1 MKQIVFGLLVLV
13 VFSCK
18 KKNLSPK
25 SPCVDG
31 SCETQVW
38 ISNPSASYKDGNGYW
53 HVKWFGP
60 NYFTVKCK
68 LAELKP
74 EYVVN
79 KVPLIECNFDS
90 DYWIIF
96 DTLKYTTPMY
106 SYLGWFNDKQF
117 NNPIA
122 IGNYTYTL
130 KDVSKIHPPLN
141 MAGYQLNRNMCW
153 DCPYTPTLFGTH
165 SKYNYEPQQNMFLD
179 KSMKGDTATVW
190 IEIIY
195 NSDIGDRDTKNIQ
208 LKIVF
213 D

>member
-1 MKQIVFGLLVLV
+1 MKKVVLGLLVLV
-13 VFSCK
+13 AFSCK

-31 SCETQVW
+31 TCETQVL
-38 ISNPSASYKDGNGYW
+38 ISNPSTSYKDGNGYW

-60 NYFTVKCK
+60 NYFTVNCK

-74 EYVVN
+74 EYIVN
-79 KVPLIECNFDS
+79 KVPLVECNFDS

-130 KDVSKIHPPLN
+130 KDVSNIHPPLN
-141 MAGYQLNRNMCW
+141 MAGYQLNKHICW
-153 DCPYTPTLFGTH
+153 DCPYTHTLFGTH
-165 SKYNYEPQQNMFLD
+165 SKYNYEPKQNMFLD
-179 KSMKGDTATVW
+179 KSMKGDTANVW
-190 IEIIY
+190 IEVVY
-195 NSDIGDRDTKNIQ
+195 NSDIGDRDVKNIQ
-208 LKIVF
+208 IKIVF